1 MKHRKTLKKALPA
14 VTFATLFVGVA
25 LWQFYSFV
33 AYKNMDGVVDLQGGE
48 HHLWWAIGFGLIACV
63 AAFLIFS
70 IFLRY
75 DKNDELHITSPPV
88 PREMIP

>member
-1 MKHRKTLKKALPA
+1 MKKRKTLKTALPA
-14 VTFATLFVGVA
+14 LSFVTLFVGVA
-25 LWQFYSFV
+25 LWQFYAFV
-33 AYKNMDGVVDLQGGE
+33 TFKNPAGVVDLQGGE
-48 HHLWWAIGFGLIACV
+48 QHLWWAIGFGLIACV

-70 IFLRY
+70 RFLRY